1 MAALLDRLAE
11 LKDAALESDREAGAG
26 DVDVAGLQ
34 RQPPITC
41 STGKCV

>member
-26 DVDVAGLQ
+26 DVDGPACSAS
-34 RQPPITC
+34 PPITC
-41 STGKCV
+41 STGKGV